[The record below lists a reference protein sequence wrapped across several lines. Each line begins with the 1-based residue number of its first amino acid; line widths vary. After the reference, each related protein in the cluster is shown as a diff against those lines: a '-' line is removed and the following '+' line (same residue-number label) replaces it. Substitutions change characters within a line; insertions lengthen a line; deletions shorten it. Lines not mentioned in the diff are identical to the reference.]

1 MTKVDVQ
8 KNSTISMTRLAMVLS
23 PYTSLCARCLGHSC
37 KVAER
42 RRQAVFRSAGRAICP
57 GDGTCQREHTYF
69 RSITAVTS
77 VGRAV
82 IKPRPDKWGDECRTS
97 PGWGTIPSYRK
108 PASVSRAECTVG
120 CRYVARSSA
129 PDVPIMVPVAAPGP
143 SCSVWRVGALTPS
156 NIPNKSDVS

>member
-82 IKPRPDKWGDECRTS
+82 IS
-97 PGWGTIPSYRK
+97 PGRVAHH
-108 PASVSRAECTVG
+108 PA
-120 CRYVARSSA
+120 
-129 PDVPIMVPVAAPGP
+129 
-143 SCSVWRVGALTPS
+143 GALSCRMHTPRRRR
-156 NIPNKSDVS
+156 